1 MGQAAS
7 ELQHVA
13 NQLQGMG
20 PDEKKFIQAV
30 FEGKVEEAKAALLE
44 NPNVIF
50 ARTKDWYNAWHLAAR
65 GGNMEMLEM
74 LGKHGKKGSTTRKP
88 IPGEP
93 PPYSAKSKK
102 GQTPLMLACEEGYTE
117 AMLALLNHGADV
129 LDIDSYGNTCMHYA
143 AYRGH
148 VKVMELLLAR
158 EDASGHGDKNKR
170 YTDLRNEAGLM
181 PLHFAV
187 WAGKRDAAVTLVAA
201 KCRLNATSHSD
212 SLGLVTCNAGSTAL
226 HLAAMRGSLEMAT
239 FLMETW
245 ATMNTQPQ
253 RKKPVKDPRTL
264 SDHYGFTPLQI
275 AQNLLIASAR
285 REGAQAQAAAQ
296 ALLLLLDPL
305 TRVEA
310 PQRDEAEFE
319 RTRAFLRDQSI
330 RRRSSA
336 SMDAARGSLEAT
348 GGAAIGASS
357 SAAAAAAVDPL
368 AMTAPRPARLSYENG
383 VSEGGGG
390 GAASA
395 AAGGGEGGLT
405 RGSPDAATKGAG
417 ASPNQ
422 SLRDEVKARRR
433 QAEEAEDAA
442 RRAEEDRAEAA
453 RAAEERAAAAEQAG
467 LPPPKYVC
475 PITLSVIDDPVT
487 ACDGVNYERN
497 ALEMWL
503 ELGNEEFPGSGV
515 KITSREMTPNP
526 DLKAEIAKW
535 RAFKL

>member
-50 ARTKDWYNAWHLAAR
+50 ARTRDWYNAWHLAAR
-65 GGNMEMLEM
+65 AGNMEMLDM
-74 LGKHGKKGSTTRKP
+74 LGQHGKKGSATRKP

-102 GQTPLMLACEEGYTE
+102 GQTPLMLACEEGHTE
-117 AMLALLNHGADV
+117 AMLALLTHGADV
-129 LDIDSYGNTCMHYA
+129 LDIDSYGNTCVHYA
-143 AYRGH
+143 SYKGH
-148 VKVMELLLAR
+148 TKILDLLLAR
-158 EDASGHGDKNKR
+158 ADASGRGDKNKR

-187 WAGKRDAAVTLVAA
+187 WAGRREAAVALVAA

-226 HLAAMRGSLEMAT
+226 HLAAMRGSIEMAT
-239 FLMETW
+239 FLLETW
-245 ATMNTQPQ
+245 ATMNAQPQ

-275 AQNLLIASAR
+275 AQNLFIPSAR
-285 REGAQAQAAAQ
+285 REGGSSQATAT
-296 ALLLLLDPL
+296 ALLRLLDPI
-305 TRVEA
+305 TRIEA

-319 RTRAFLRDQSI
+319 RTRASLRDESI
-330 RRRSSA
+330 RRRSN
-336 SMDAARGSLEAT
+336 
-348 GGAAIGASS
+348 SS
-357 SAAAAAAVDPL
+357 SARISMDHAAVAGGSGGGEEKDPL
-368 AMTAPRPARLSYENG
+368 AMAAPRPARLSYEG
-383 VSEGGGG
+383 GGESVKGGSGGAAGEGGWTRGSPEAAGGGG
-390 GAASA
+390 G
-395 AAGGGEGGLT
+395 GK
-405 RGSPDAATKGAG
+405 DAAG
-417 ASPNQ
+417 ASPGQ
-422 SLRDEVKARRR
+422 SLRDELRARRR
-433 QAEEAEDAA
+433 AEEEEEAAAA
-442 RRAEEDRAEAA
+442 RRAEEDHAVAA

-475 PITLSVIDDPVT
+475 PITLSVMDDPVT
-487 ACDGVNYERN
+487 ACDGLNYERS

-515 KITSREMTPNP
+515 RIASRDVTPNP
-526 DLKAEIAKW
+526 ALKAEIAKW

>member
-1 MGQAAS
+1 
-7 ELQHVA
+7 
-13 NQLQGMG
+13 
-20 PDEKKFIQAV
+20 
-30 FEGKVEEAKAALLE
+30 
-44 NPNVIF
+44 
-50 ARTKDWYNAWHLAAR
+50 
-65 GGNMEMLEM
+65 MEMLEM
-74 LGKHGKKGSTTRKP
+74 LGKQGKKGSATRKP

-102 GQTPLMLACEEGYTE
+102 GQTPLMLACEEGHTE

-148 VKVMELLLAR
+148 IKVMELLLAR
-158 EDASGHGDKNKR
+158 DAASGRGDKNKR

-187 WAGKRDAAVTLVAA
+187 WAGKREAAATLVAA

-245 ATMNTQPQ
+245 ATMNGQPQ

-285 REGAQAQAAAQ
+285 REGAQAQAAAN
-296 ALLLLLDPL
+296 ALLRLLDPL

-336 SMDAARGSLEAT
+336 SMDTARGSMDAT
-348 GGAAIGASS
+348 G
-357 SAAAAAAVDPL
+357 SAAAGTSPAAVAADPL
-368 AMTAPRPARLSYENG
+368 AMTAPRPARLSYEDGELEG
-383 VSEGGGG
+383 VGGS
-390 GAASA
+390 AASA
-395 AAGGGEGGLT
+395 AADGSQGGLT
-405 RGSPDAATKGAG
+405 RGSPGAAPAGAG
-417 ASPNQ
+417 ASPSQ

-433 QAEEAEDAA
+433 QAEEAEEAA
-442 RRAEEDRAEAA
+442 RRAEEDRAAAA

-487 ACDGVNYERN
+487 ACDGVNYERS

-526 DLKAEIAKW
+526 ELKAEIAKW